1 MPVLRLR
8 PVSRKKE
15 SDDRLIP
22 LINVV
27 FLMLIFFLLAGTIR
41 PPEPFEIALPVSSSE
56 QNRPDQT
63 LVLMVGPDG
72 TMFIDGVLLAPDRLG
87 ELKEQLST
95 RWPKEESARDTQ
107 LRKIEIQA
115 DQSLPLAS
123 LSGILTEL
131 TQAGADEISLI
142 TRR

>member
-95 RWPKEESARDTQ
+95 RWPREESARDTQ